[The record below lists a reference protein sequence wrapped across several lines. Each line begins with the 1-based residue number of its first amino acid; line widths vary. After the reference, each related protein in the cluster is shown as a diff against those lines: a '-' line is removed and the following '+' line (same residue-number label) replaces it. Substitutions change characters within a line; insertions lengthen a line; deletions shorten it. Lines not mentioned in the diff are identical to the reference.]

1 MQMNKTRKPPLHLEA
16 LPPQTASLFKTI
28 QSIAAH
34 AVPFDLA
41 TRLFL
46 AGGTALSLQIGHR
59 MSNDFDFA
67 CADDRLP
74 AFAIEQFMELL
85 KKNHAVKMI
94 TPTAQIAEHK
104 IRTGLRLLDYARD
117 YSIDNVK
124 VTFFL
129 ISKNEAQRTFY
140 QKADKITDLWTF
152 PILGI
157 EGLKFAKTLVLA
169 ERQRSRDL
177 IDLLFLMRDQ
187 GYSLS
192 ECNHYVEN
200 FGTNNDFEFFKAVM
214 NGEIPVDNDDEAYR
228 LLYESV
234 ELEDM
239 YSFFREKIKDYE
251 VALARKLFTTTA

>member
-1 MQMNKTRKPPLHLEA
+1 MSNNKKSTLHLET

-28 QSIAAH
+28 GSIGAD
-34 AVPFDLA
+34 AVPNDLA

-59 MSNDFDFA
+59 MSNDLDFA

-74 AFAIEQFMELL
+74 TFAIEQFIELL
-85 KKNHAVKMI
+85 KKNHAVKLI

-104 IRTGLRLLDYARD
+104 IRTGLRLLDYVRD
-117 YSIDNVK
+117 YSIDNAK

-129 ISKNEAQRTFY
+129 IGKTEAQKIFY
-140 QKADKITDLWTF
+140 QKAHKLRNDWTF

-157 EGLKFAKTLVLA
+157 EGLKLAKTLVLA

-177 IDLLFLMRDQ
+177 IDVMYLIRDH

-192 ECNHYVEN
+192 ECDQYVEN
-200 FGTNNDFEFFKAVM
+200 FGTNNDFEFYKSVM
-214 NGEIPVDNDDEAYR
+214 NGEIPIDKDDEAYT
-228 LLYESV
+228 LLHESV
-234 ELEDM
+234 EPEEIYL
-239 YSFFREKIKDYE
+239 FFCKEIRDYE
-251 VALARKLFTTTA
+251 VALARKLFNPTE